1 MYVTYILRIEFRFS
15 EMRIETVHARE
26 KRKSHMPLNVVHKLR
41 TIKNN
46 YFRVAY
52 VLQIDFISLWRAPCV
67 STPER
72 NKAPFVVH
80 KLRTKKNN

>member
-1 MYVTYILRIEFRFS
+1 MKFYFS
-15 EMRIETVHARE
+15 LACPRKEHARSTPE
-26 KRKSHMPLNVVHKLR
+26 RNKTLNVVHKLR
-41 TIKNN
+41 TINNN

-52 VLQIDFISLWRAPCV
+52 VLHKQFHEFISLWRAPCV